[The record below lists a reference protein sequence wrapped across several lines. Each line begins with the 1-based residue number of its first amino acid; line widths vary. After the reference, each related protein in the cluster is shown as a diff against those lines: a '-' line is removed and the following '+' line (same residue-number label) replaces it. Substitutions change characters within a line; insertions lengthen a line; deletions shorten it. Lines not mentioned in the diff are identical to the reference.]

1 LAVSF
6 ADTVENRDCGKEPA
20 HKSPVPNRGATA
32 GHKTPRKTGRVLL
45 MMPRSDAAGRHECGN
60 DREDLEYETCNCRGP
75 ALRGRWTVGM
85 YSPCD
90 GVAPY
95 LHAQYEE
102 EQEGEEYLRRRRR
115 TRTRTTASLLHANT
129 MYPPFAV
136 SVESHRQSEGAC
148 CSRVSGR
155 NYCT

>member
-1 LAVSF
+1 
-6 ADTVENRDCGKEPA
+6 
-20 HKSPVPNRGATA
+20 
-32 GHKTPRKTGRVLL
+32 
-45 MMPRSDAAGRHECGN
+45 
-60 DREDLEYETCNCRGP
+60 
-75 ALRGRWTVGM
+75 M
-85 YSPCD
+85 YSPYD

-102 EQEGEEYLRRRRR
+102 EEEGEEYLRRTRR
-115 TRTRTTASLLHANT
+115 TASLLHANT

>member
-1 LAVSF
+1 MKRVIA
-6 ADTVENRDCGKEPA
+6 
-20 HKSPVPNRGATA
+20 GA
-32 GHKTPRKTGRVLL
+32 
-45 MMPRSDAAGRHECGN
+45 
-60 DREDLEYETCNCRGP
+60 P

-85 YSPCD
+85 YSPYD

-102 EQEGEEYLRRRRR
+102 EEEEGEGYLRRRTRR
-115 TRTRTTASLLHANT
+115 RTRTTASLLHANT

-136 SVESHRQSEGAC
+136 SVEPHRQSEGAC